1 MKKNI
6 TIICLSSQFR
16 KTVAKKL
23 ADELDMFYA
32 DVNEIMEYN
41 LINSEML
48 EKAGQEYFDEN
59 EQKTLKTI
67 SSYENTVLTLNYST
81 LNKNNNFALLKQNT
95 LIIFMEL
102 DYSCFKVLNSQENSS
117 PLASINEIA
126 YQDRTTNIANLSDIV
141 VHESVAEVS
150 TAVADI
156 IKGINDYFSA

>member
-16 KTVAKKL
+16 KKVAKTL

-95 LIIFMEL
+95 LIIFMQL
-102 DYSCFKVLNSQENSS
+102 DYSCFSLLNNQENSS

-126 YQDRTTNIANLSDIV
+126 YQDRTKNIADLSDIV

-150 TAVADI
+150 IAVADI
-156 IKGINDYFSA
+156 MKSINDFYSV